1 MKLKRTLKGQ
11 RGFSLLEL
19 VVALTLLAVIS
30 GGIMMAFDGSRSR
43 AQALISSMSELGN
56 AQLRLKNDTGCF
68 VNMPV
73 ALFDRTAALDAANN
87 YCNRAFANTWNGPY
101 INAATVDA
109 GGTELLQEKI
119 GADVTMTFDRA
130 AGGIGRQYFIVARN
144 LPDDVAR
151 QALQECN
158 GLDPEGDPLVSGIAE
173 NAAMDVTRKCAIV
186 EALGGDDPKTI
197 RMLFNSTR

>member
-1 MKLKRTLKGQ
+1 KLKRTLKGQ

-73 ALFDRTAALDAANN
+73 ALFDRTAALDAA
-87 YCNRAFANTWNGPY
+87 
-101 INAATVDA
+101 
-109 GGTELLQEKI
+109 
-119 GADVTMTFDRA
+119 
-130 AGGIGRQYFIVARN
+130 
-144 LPDDVAR
+144 
-151 QALQECN
+151 
-158 GLDPEGDPLVSGIAE
+158 
-173 NAAMDVTRKCAIV
+173 
-186 EALGGDDPKTI
+186 
-197 RMLFNSTR
+197 